1 MEATHLEKILLETAF
16 CCMASDGH
24 IDTREVNMI
33 ENLCS
38 KSNFFKDLEL
48 HHEVNKLVQ
57 KINTDGKHFIGRY
70 LQELNS
76 ANLSETE
83 ELILIDFALRT
94 INADEILEYSEIKF
108 FKNIRHRL
116 KVSDN
121 RILIAHPDIADFL
134 EEDIKNDS
142 YLESITSHFLD
153 IVELP
158 QFDVI
163 DLTQNDLK

>member
-1 MEATHLEKILLETAF
+1 M
-16 CCMASDGH
+16 
-24 IDTREVNMI
+24 
-33 ENLCS
+33 
-38 KSNFFKDLEL
+38 
-48 HHEVNKLVQ
+48 
-57 KINTDGKHFIGRY
+57 
-70 LQELNS
+70 NS